1 MKLPSAENEIN
12 WWEIESRRA
21 MVEELLIIEITIVAV
36 IISFLGRVFSR
47 RLVLSTES
55 RGGRLL
61 IPKRCVCIFPCC
73 NLCSLPVSTQNCG
86 NPPLDCRGRR
96 CKCTS
101 CNVMVSQNVLFQAS
115 FNVDSIIFFLKGKIV
130 HKNWTPRWIV
140 QFPPH
145 PPTELW
151 FQCMMPSVYCAKS
164 HWSQPNEADLAIMFR
179 FLSTQC
185 PFTWTKRGLSPPFF
199 SSDSCLYFIINHA
212 FFLIEIKV
220 TFDLT
225 FFFLTQVW

>member
-140 QFPPH
+140 QFT
-145 PPTELW
+145 PPTDWIVIPMYDAL
-151 FQCMMPSVYCAKS
+151 MPSVYCAK
-164 HWSQPNEADLAIMFR
+164 IMFR

-199 SSDSCLYFIINHA
+199 SCDSCLCNSMVLWEHMV
-212 FFLIEIKV
+212 L
-220 TFDLT
+220 
-225 FFFLTQVW
+225 